1 MISTSVDSSGQQ
13 RGSAEDHGPS
23 LWNLGTRN
31 LSKEPLRV
39 VCSSKPAAVASRTTP
54 GRSSRASWGEVK
66 GSKVELVTLRNAS
79 GVEAA
84 ILTYGCVLQSVL
96 LPVGGGGEKVDVVL
110 GYDTLQEYATGKSNY
125 GSIVGRYA
133 NRTFSSR

>member
-1 MISTSVDSSGQQ
+1 M
-13 RGSAEDHGPS
+13 
-23 LWNLGTRN
+23 
-31 LSKEPLRV
+31 
-39 VCSSKPAAVASRTTP
+39 
-54 GRSSRASWGEVK
+54 
-66 GSKVELVTLRNAS
+66 ELVTLRNAS

-96 LPVGGGGEKVDVVL
+96 LPVGGGEKVDVVL